1 MPTQRKGSVQGIQ
14 RPQVHVV
21 TGGGGFPGF
30 SLGKKLAEKGHQVRL
45 FDIKEPAWKLHEG
58 MNFIQG
64 DIRNYEDVCSLI
76 EGADVVYHMA
86 SYGMSG
92 REQLNKKLIEEV
104 NIGGTENV
112 LRACLQCNVTRLV
125 YTSTY
130 NVVFCGQEIRDGDE
144 SLPYVTDDKFVD
156 HYSKTKTQ
164 ADKRILAADGT
175 LTTNGSVLRCC
186 VLRLA
191 GVYGPGEQRHFP
203 RIVSYLEQGLVQFTY
218 GARDALADFLHI
230 DNLVLGHMLAA
241 SGLTQEKE
249 FIAAGQAYFLSDSKP
264 VNSFEFFRPLIEG
277 LGYKYPRIN
286 LPLGLIFYFAL
297 LTEMVHWL
305 VRRFYNF
312 QPILTRAEVY
322 KTGVTHYFSTQKAKR
337 ELGYVPIVQN
347 DFRKV
352 VEYFIQTGHKK
363 KKSGSSP
370 LKHFIINL
378 IIGFIFAAF
387 IMSYLPLVR

>member
-1 MPTQRKGSVQGIQ
+1 MGVRHSAPYPPDCMPSPEISWCPRTTSAAVLWTRGHGDLLTQATHNRFLRLITESGMA
-14 RPQVHVV
+14 V
-21 TGGGGFPGF
+21 T
-30 SLGKKLAEKGHQVRL
+30 VIYC
-45 FDIKEPAWKLHEG
+45 D
-58 MNFIQG
+58 
-64 DIRNYEDVCSLI
+64 
-76 EGADVVYHMA
+76 
-86 SYGMSG
+86 
-92 REQLNKKLIEEV
+92 LNKKLIEEV

-347 DFRKV
+347 DV
-352 VEYFIQTGHKK
+352 SE
-363 KKSGSSP
+363 SG
-370 LKHFIINL
+370 
-378 IIGFIFAAF
+378 
-387 IMSYLPLVR
+387 